1 MPPPPALR
9 TLVLA
14 ALLALPAGLPARA
27 DLRVIADIAPVHSLV
42 ARVMLG
48 AGEPTLLMPATASP
62 HDYALRPSEAARLSE
77 AEIVFLIGPMLT
89 PWLERPL
96 AALSRKAYVVELAEV
111 PGLPLPPP
119 RPEEAGSD
127 GEDRADERADAHAD
141 DHAHDQAGEHTQDHA
156 KEHADSHG
164 HDHDH
169 GTVDPHFWLN
179 PAVAQVWL
187 PVIADVLAERDP
199 ARAELY
205 RGNAE
210 AAVLELSALET
221 SVAARMRPLATRG
234 YLVQHDGFRHFEA
247 RFRMRN
253 LGAIQ
258 LSDAA
263 PPSAARIEAMR
274 RLAASGEAV
283 CLFAEPQLPRSLAD
297 RIAEDTG
304 LRTDVLDA
312 LGADQTPGPAL
323 YAATIEA
330 MAAAFERCLAP

>member
-1 MPPPPALR
+1 MPHPLAR
-9 TLVLA
+9 LVLA
-14 ALLALPAGLPARA
+14 ACLGPVAVLPALAAPE
-27 DLRVIADIAPVHSLV
+27 VVADIAPVHSLV
-42 ARVMLG
+42 ARVMQG
-48 AGEPTLLMPATASP
+48 AGEPHLLMPATASP
-62 HDYALRPSEAARLSE
+62 HDYALRPSEAARLSG
-77 AEIVFLIGPMLT
+77 AEIVFVIGPMLT

-119 RPEEAGSD
+119 RPEEA
-127 GEDRADERADAHAD
+127 EADADAHAEA
-141 DHAHDQAGEHTQDHA
+141 HAHDKTD
-156 KEHADSHG
+156 EHAHDHD

-169 GTVDPHFWLN
+169 GAVDPHFWLN

-199 ARAELY
+199 ARADLY

-274 RLAASGEAV
+274 RLAATGEAV

-312 LGADQTPGPAL
+312 LGADQPPGPGL